1 MGGCQREWRRGLL
14 RHVGI
19 DEPEAQAVPIRP
31 AMIDAAHRARHDRQQ
46 LERLTFFSDAV
57 FAIAM
62 TLLVV
67 EVKLP
72 PLHHAGGM
80 ELGQA
85 LLDLIPNYVGFLVSF
100 LVLGRFWLAH
110 HEVMGLLKAG
120 NKRLVSV
127 NLLLLLGVAF
137 MPFPTAVISE
147 FVQLRVA
154 IGFYTGW
161 LILLGVL
168 NRLLIRGI
176 IASPDLLDAGMT
188 PDDLRPFLRRS
199 WIPIAIGVCAFAC
212 GMVTWVAALVVL
224 TVGSPIITV
233 VIGRYAA
240 RTAAPAR

>member
-1 MGGCQREWRRGLL
+1 MT
-14 RHVGI
+14 
-19 DEPEAQAVPIRP
+19 
-31 AMIDAAHRARHDRQQ
+31 IDAARRAHHDRQQ

-72 PLHHAGGM
+72 HLHHPSGP

-85 LLDLIPNYVGFLVSF
+85 LLGLIPNYVGFLVSF

-120 NKRLVSV
+120 NRRLVTV

-147 FVQLRVA
+147 YVQLRVG

-161 LILLGVL
+161 LILLGLL
-168 NRLLIRGI
+168 NRQLIRS
-176 IASPDLLDAGMT
+176 IAVAPDLLDDGMT
-188 PDDLRPFLRRS
+188 AADLRPFLRRS
-199 WIPIAIGVCAFAC
+199 WIPIAIGVCAFAA

-233 VIGRYAA
+233 LIGRYAA
-240 RTAAPAR
+240 RRDAAAG

>member
-1 MGGCQREWRRGLL
+1 MSDGGDGAGRDRR
-14 RHVGI
+14 
-19 DEPEAQAVPIRP
+19 
-31 AMIDAAHRARHDRQQ
+31 Q

-72 PLHHAGGM
+72 HLDHPDGTALA
-80 ELGQA
+80 QA
-85 LLDLIPNYVGFLVSF
+85 LANLIPNYIGFLVSF
-100 LVLGRFWLAH
+100 LVLGRFWLVH
-110 HEVMGLLKAG
+110 HEVMGLLRAADR
-120 NKRLVSV
+120 RLTTV

-147 FVQLRVA
+147 YVQLRVG

-161 LILLGVL
+161 LIVLGIL
-168 NRLLIRGI
+168 NRQLILRI
-176 IASPDLLDAGMT
+176 VAAPELLDAGLTAADM
-188 PDDLRPFLRRS
+188 RPFLRRS
-199 WIPIAIGVCAFAC
+199 WTAIAIGACAFAG

-224 TVGSPIITV
+224 TVGSPIITM

-240 RTAAPAR
+240 RPVAAAG